1 MESKTLQSITGS
13 VEEIVYHNE
22 DTGFTVLLLNDGE
35 ELQTVVG
42 QMMDI
47 AEGEDLKA
55 TGRFTTHPSYGPQ
68 FKAEVVERSLPATSS
83 AILKYL
89 GSRAIKGIGPTLARR
104 LVEAFGDNTLE
115 VMEHHPED
123 LARVEGISRR
133 KAVEIG
139 EEFKRI
145 FGVRTVML
153 FLSQHGVDPST
164 SIRVWKA
171 YGNYASEMI
180 QANPYILCSDDI
192 GMGFEKVDQIAV
204 NMGIE
209 FQSPN
214 RIGAAIAYVL
224 RHNLN
229 NGHTCLPE
237 QALCEKASALLRLDI
252 SLVGKQLAQEEES
265 QNLISDVSKGRRY
278 YYLPY
283 LYRAETYVAG
293 RLVMM
298 LTLEESYMGDFGDQI
313 ALLESQNGVK
323 YAQLQ
328 KKAIVQALSHN
339 LFILTGGPGTGKTTT
354 VNAIIELFEQQG
366 SKVALAAPTGRAA
379 KRLSEVTK
387 REAKTIHRLLEVDFK
402 DGSGDSVLSRFKR
415 NEKNPIDADIIIVD
429 EMSMVD
435 ILLFECLIRALKL
448 TARLI
453 MVGDS
458 DQLPSVGP
466 GNVLKDLIDSGRI
479 ATVRLTEIFRQ
490 AAQSLIVTNAHAIV
504 RGEMPELR
512 RKDSD
517 FFFLQSSSY
526 SNTAQLVTDLCSRRL
541 PKSYGYSSLWDI
553 QVMAPNRI
561 GELGTIELNRRMQE
575 VLNPPNPEK
584 KEMSYGPY
592 TFREGDKVMQI
603 KNNYDIAW
611 TKEDGGRGTGVYNGD
626 IGFILAIDKPARVF
640 VVKYDERIVS
650 YSFDNADE
658 IELAFAVTVH
668 KSQGCE
674 FEAVVIPLMNSRS
687 RLYHRNLFYTAVT
700 RAKKLLVILG
710 RPDTVQ
716 YLVENSRKTLRF
728 TSLTRFLS
736 EAWESSVPSSENKLD
751 SAMEETTL
759 EEQAENISVS
769 LKQQNETG
777 AI

>member
-1 MESKTLQSITGS
+1 MDAKPLQSITGT
-13 VEEIVYHNE
+13 VEEIVYHND
-22 DTGFTVLLLNDGE
+22 DTGFTVLLLDDGE
-35 ELQTVVG
+35 ELRTVVG

-47 AEGEDLKA
+47 GEGEDLKA

-89 GSRAIKGIGPTLARR
+89 GSRTIKGIGPTLARR
-104 LVEAFGDNTLE
+104 LVETFGDDTLE

-133 KAVEIG
+133 KAMEIG
-139 EEFKRI
+139 KEFKRM

-153 FLSQHGVDPST
+153 FLSRHGIDPAT

-171 YGNYASEMI
+171 YGNYASEMV
-180 QANPYILCSDDI
+180 QANPYILCGEDV
-192 GMGFEKVDQIAV
+192 GMAFEKVDQIALD
-204 NMGIE
+204 MGVE
-209 FQSPN
+209 PDSPN
-214 RIGAAIAYVL
+214 RVGAAVAYVL
-224 RHNLN
+224 RHNLG

-237 QALCEKASALLRLDI
+237 QALCERAAALLRLDV
-252 SLVGKQLAQEEES
+252 SAAQRQLVQEEES
-265 QNLISDVSKGRRY
+265 QNLVSDTFEGRRY
-278 YYLPY
+278 YYLPH

-293 RLVMM
+293 RLAMM
-298 LTLEESYMGDFGDQI
+298 LSLEVPCTGDFGDQI
-313 ALLESQNGVK
+313 GLLEAQNGVK

-328 KKAIVQALSHN
+328 KSAIVQALSRN

-379 KRLSEVTK
+379 KRLSEVTG

-402 DGSGDSVLSRFKR
+402 DKPGESLLSRFKR
-415 NEKNPIDADIIIVD
+415 GEKNPISADVVIVD

-435 ILLFECLIRALKL
+435 ILLFESLVRALRL
-448 TARLI
+448 TARLV

-466 GNVLKDLIDSGRI
+466 GNVLKDLIDSGCI

-490 AAQSLIVTNAHAIV
+490 AAQSLIVTNAHAVV

-512 RKDSD
+512 RKDGD
-517 FFFLQSSSY
+517 FFFLQSGSY
-526 SNTAQLVTDLCSRRL
+526 ANTAQLVTDLCSRRL
-541 PKSYGYSSLWDI
+541 PKSYGYSPLWDI

-561 GELGTIELNRRMQE
+561 GELGTIELNKRMQQ
-575 VLNPPNPEK
+575 VLNPPDPEK
-584 KEMSYGPY
+584 KEMVYGPY

-603 KNNYDIAW
+603 KNNYDITW
-611 TKEDGGRGTGVYNGD
+611 TKEDGEKGTGVYNGD
-626 IGFILAIDKPARVF
+626 IGLILAIDKPSRVF
-640 VVKYDERIVS
+640 VVKYDERIVN
-650 YSFDNADE
+650 YTFDNADE

-674 FEAVVIPLMNSRS
+674 FEAVVLPLMNSRS

-700 RAKKLLVILG
+700 RARKLLIIIG
-710 RPDTVQ
+710 RPETVQ
-716 YLVENSRKTLRF
+716 YLVENNRKTLRF
-728 TSLTRFLS
+728 TSLARFLT
-736 EAWESSVPSSENKLD
+736 EACGGGNKPEEEQI
-751 SAMEETTL
+751 SIGEETPDGGLL
-759 EEQAENISVS
+759 EQDGT
-769 LKQQNETG
+769 K

>member
-1 MESKTLQSITGS
+1 MDPKPLQSITGT

-22 DTGFTVLLLNDGE
+22 DTGFTVLLLDDGQ

-55 TGRFTTHPSYGPQ
+55 MGRFTTHPSYGPQ
-68 FKAEVVERSLPATSS
+68 FKAEVVERSFPATSS

-89 GSRAIKGIGPTLARR
+89 SSKKAIKGVGPTLARR
-104 LVEAFGDNTLE
+104 LVETFGDDTLE

-133 KAVEIG
+133 KAAEIG

-153 FLSQHGVDPST
+153 FLSRHGIDPAT

-171 YGNYASEMI
+171 YGNYASEMV
-180 QANPYILCSDDI
+180 QANPYILCGDDI
-192 GMGFEKVDQIAV
+192 GMTFEKVDQIALD
-204 NMGIE
+204 MGVDP
-209 FQSPN
+209 QSPN
-214 RIGAAIAYVL
+214 RIGAAIAFVL
-224 RHNLN
+224 QHNLN

-237 QALCEKASALLRLDI
+237 QALCEKSAALLRLDL
-252 SLVGKQLAQEEES
+252 SVVEKQIVQEEEN
-265 QNLISDVSKGRRY
+265 QNLISDASGGKRY
-278 YYLPY
+278 YYLPH

-293 RLVMM
+293 RLAMM
-298 LTLEESYMGDFGDQI
+298 LSLEQPFTGDFGDQI
-313 ALLESQNGVK
+313 ALLEAQNGVK

-328 KKAIVQALSHN
+328 KQAIAQAISRN

-366 SKVALAAPTGRAA
+366 RKVALAAPTGRAA
-379 KRLSEVTK
+379 KRLSEVTG

-402 DGSGDSVLSRFKR
+402 DKPGDSVLSRFKR
-415 NEKNPIDADIIIVD
+415 NEKNPIDSDVVIVD

-435 ILLFECLIRALKL
+435 ILLFECLVRALKL
-448 TARLI
+448 TARLV

-479 ATVRLTEIFRQ
+479 ATVRLNEIFRQ
-490 AAQSLIVTNAHAIV
+490 AAQSLIVTNAHAVV

-512 RKDSD
+512 RKDGD
-517 FFFLQSSSY
+517 FFFLYSGSY
-526 SNTAQLVTDLCSRRL
+526 ANTAQLVADLCSRRL
-541 PKSYGYSSLWDI
+541 PKSYGYSPLWDI
-553 QVMAPNRI
+553 QVMTPNRV
-561 GELGTIELNRRMQE
+561 GELGTIELNRRMQQT
-575 VLNPPNPEK
+575 LNPPSPDK
-584 KEMSYGPY
+584 REMVYGPY

-603 KNNYDIAW
+603 KNNYDIQW
-611 TKEDGGRGTGVYNGD
+611 TKEDGERGTGVYNGD
-626 IGFILAIDKPARVF
+626 IGLILAIDKPSRIF
-640 VVKYDERIVS
+640 VVKYEERVVN
-650 YSFDNADE
+650 YTFDNADE
-658 IELAFAVTVH
+658 VELAFAVTVH

-674 FEAVVIPLMNSRS
+674 FEAVVLPLMNSRS

-700 RAKKLLVILG
+700 RARKLLIVIG
-710 RPDTVQ
+710 KPDTVR
-716 YLVENSRKTLRF
+716 YLVENNRKTLRF
-728 TSLTRFLS
+728 TSLSRFLN
-736 EAWESSVPSSENKLD
+736 EAWNSAAPQENPGD
-751 SAMEETTL
+751 DGDGAEAISL
-759 EEQAENISVS
+759 EENMR
-769 LKQQNETG
+769 G
-777 AI
+777 AL

>member
-1 MESKTLQSITGS
+1 MEAKPLQSITGT
-13 VEEIVYHNE
+13 VEEVVYHNE
-22 DTGFTVLLLNDGE
+22 DTGFTVLLLDDGQ

-47 AEGEDLKA
+47 AAGEDLKA

-68 FKAEVVERSLPATSS
+68 FKAEVVERTLPATSS

-89 GSRAIKGIGPTLARR
+89 GSRAIKGVGPTLARR
-104 LVEAFGDNTLE
+104 LVETFGDDTLT

-123 LARVEGISRR
+123 LIRVEGISRR
-133 KAVEIG
+133 KAQEIG

-153 FLSQHGVDPST
+153 FLSRHGIDPAT

-171 YGNYASEMI
+171 YGNYASEMV
-180 QANPYILCSDDI
+180 QANPYVLCGDDI
-192 GMGFEKVDQIAV
+192 GMPFEKVDQIALDMEV
-204 NMGIE
+204 E
-209 FQSPN
+209 PESPN

-237 QALCEKASALLRLDI
+237 QALCEKSAALLHLDL
-252 SLVGKQLAQEEES
+252 SLVERQIVREEEI
-265 QNLISDVSKGRRY
+265 QNLVSDSSGGRRY
-278 YYLPY
+278 YYLPH

-293 RLVMM
+293 RLTMM
-298 LTLEESYMGDFGDQI
+298 LSLEAPYTGDFGDQI
-313 ALLESQNGVK
+313 SLLESQNGVK

-328 KKAIVQALSHN
+328 KKAISQALSHN
-339 LFILTGGPGTGKTTT
+339 LSILTGGPGTGKTTT

-366 SKVALAAPTGRAA
+366 CKVALAAPTGRAA
-379 KRLSEVTK
+379 KRLSEVTG

-402 DGSGDSVLSRFKR
+402 DKPGDSVLSRFKR
-415 NEKNPIDADIIIVD
+415 NEKNPIDADVVIVD

-435 ILLFECLIRALKL
+435 ILLFECLVRALRL

-479 ATVRLTEIFRQ
+479 STVRLTEIFRQ
-490 AAQSLIVTNAHAIV
+490 AAQSLIVTNAHAVV

-512 RKDSD
+512 RKDGD
-517 FFFLQSSSY
+517 FFFLQSGSY
-526 SNTAQLVTDLCSRRL
+526 ASTAQLVADLCSRRL
-541 PKSYGYSSLWDI
+541 PKSYNYSPLWDI

-561 GELGTIELNRRMQE
+561 GELGTIELNCRLQQT
-575 VLNPPNPEK
+575 LNPPSPEK
-584 KEMSYGPY
+584 REMTFGPY

-603 KNNYDIAW
+603 KNNYDIVW
-611 TKEDGGRGTGVYNGD
+611 TKDDGEKGTGVYNGD
-626 IGFILAIDKPARVF
+626 IGLILAIDKPSRVF
-640 VVKYDERIVS
+640 IVKYEERVVN
-650 YSFDNADE
+650 YTFDNADE
-658 IELAFAVTVH
+658 VELAFAITVH

-674 FEAVVIPLMNSRS
+674 FEAVILPLMNSKS

-700 RAKKLLVILG
+700 RARKLLIIIG
-710 RPDTVQ
+710 KPETVH
-716 YLVENSRKTLRF
+716 YLVENNRKTLRF
-728 TSLTRFLS
+728 TSLSRFLS
-736 EAWESSVPSSENKLD
+736 EAWD
-751 SAMEETTL
+751 SASASDKEIRSQMEETTL
-759 EEQAENISVS
+759 EAQLGETEDALEQS
-769 LKQQNETG
+769 G
-777 AI
+777 AKVL